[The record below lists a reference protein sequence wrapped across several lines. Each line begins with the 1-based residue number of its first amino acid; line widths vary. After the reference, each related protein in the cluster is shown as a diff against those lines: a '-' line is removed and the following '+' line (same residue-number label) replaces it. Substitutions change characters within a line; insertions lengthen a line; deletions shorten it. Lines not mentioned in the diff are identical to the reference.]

1 MAKCKD
7 TCLRRRTTVETMC
20 TSSLQGPIN
29 KETVPQSDTAS
40 SIMNS

>member
-20 TSSLQGPIN
+20 KSSLHRCIKKQKPHP
-29 KETVPQSDTAS
+29 KDAAS